1 MAITEQDVATAES
14 RMAAL
19 RDAGH
24 AVAASYHRRN
34 GQLVVALDTGVK
46 VMVPIRLLQGLT
58 DAAPR
63 ALSRIEISP
72 SGLGLHWPLLDA
84 DLYVPALL
92 SGVFG
97 SPEWMARI
105 GTDRPRDDD
114 RQGAARRARP

>member
-1 MAITEQDVATAES
+1 MAITERDVAMAED
-14 RMAAL
+14 RMTAL

-24 AVAASYHRRN
+24 AVAASYHRRS
-34 GQLVVALDTGVK
+34 GHLVVDLHTGVK
-46 VMVPIRLLQGLT
+46 VMVPIRLVEGLT

-63 ALSRIEISP
+63 AWSRIEISP

-97 SPEWMARI
+97 APDWMAL
-105 GTDRPRDDD
+105 GADRSRDDD
-114 RQGAARRARP
+114 RQGAAHRARP